1 MFTQIVHLLPVLV
14 RINRSE
20 RLEVGG
26 VFLLSVAYDRDDTE
40 KEKSETE
47 KLGSATRICFAAY
60 RAVLTWIIATRTTN
74 AARVKNAWTF
84 FSMPSQK
91 ARDKHTKRAVFQERR
106 LLCHKLSSNASGHK
120 KKNCSTY
127 ILTSLFVPSAT
138 APPRRYANVKTFDDE
153 FDSKN
158 STSKDLK
165 SDPIKSD
172 KRCRCGDGT
181 QLICDSKP
189 PRFVITISWF
199 NLKDSQITRNVYTSI
214 SRVHTQRIC
223 REPEDV
229 LASRSRKLHSPSME
243 TLSM

>member
-40 KEKSETE
+40 KEKRETE

-106 LLCHKLSSNASGHK
+106 LLCHKLSSNARGHK
-120 KKNCSTY
+120 KRIVQHTFLHRFLCHPRLLLHAVTQMWKHSTTN
-127 ILTSLFVPSAT
+127 LTI
-138 APPRRYANVKTFDDE
+138 KT
-153 FDSKN
+153 
-158 STSKDLK
+158 
-165 SDPIKSD
+165 P
-172 KRCRCGDGT
+172 
-181 QLICDSKP
+181 
-189 PRFVITISWF
+189 
-199 NLKDSQITRNVYTSI
+199 
-214 SRVHTQRIC
+214 H
-223 REPEDV
+223 
-229 LASRSRKLHSPSME
+229 RK
-243 TLSM
+243 T

>member
-40 KEKSETE
+40 KEKRETE

-106 LLCHKLSSNASGHK
+106 LLCHKLSSNARAGT

-153 FDSKN
+153 FDNKN
-158 STSKDLK
+158 STSEDLK
-165 SDPIKSD
+165 SDPIKSG
-172 KRCRCGDGT
+172 KRCRDGA

-214 SRVHTQRIC
+214 HAEDMQRTGRCTRVA
-223 REPEDV
+223 E
-229 LASRSRKLHSPSME
+229 
-243 TLSM
+243 